1 MDKEKESVIDNI
13 VRRYMAKNLD
23 TNTRI
28 NNIILHKINY
38 YYELESK
45 RVEESNE
52 ELLSFIDEQ
61 LERLKK
67 EILKLTYNNYKNV
80 IIEDE
85 VFDFL
90 YKTYGSNE
98 DAVKILDDMKRETS
112 KLKR

>member
-1 MDKEKESVIDNI
+1 MNREKETVIDNRI
-13 VRRYMAKNLD
+13 RRYMAKNLD

-28 NNIILHKINY
+28 NNIILHKIKY

-98 DAVKILDDMKRETS
+98 DAVKILDDMKMETT